1 VRLYTTAET
10 LELVPGPEEGKWR
23 RVGTDGKE
31 GREGGKGERQGKCV
45 LPQFSSVQFVT
56 LLKQNVLRGCRLA

>member
-1 VRLYTTAET
+1 MRLYTTAET

-45 LPQFSSVQFVT
+45 LPQFSSVRYT
-56 LLKQNVLRGCRLA
+56 LKTKCSQRL